1 VQVAIDGPAA
11 AGKSTVAKLIADRL
25 NYVYIDT
32 GAMYRALTLKANNN
46 GIDVHDG
53 DALENLLKETTIVL
67 QTNNGDQSVLMDGVD
82 VTQAIRQKEINEN
95 VSFVSQHAK
104 VRALMVER
112 QKKLAESANVVMD
125 GRDIGT
131 HVLPHAEVKVF
142 LRASV
147 TERAERRYKEQL
159 AKGMTTSLTELE
171 KEIALRDKRDSERE
185 VSPLVKAE
193 DAVEMDTTSLTIEQV
208 TEKILSLIKGAD
220 PCDAI

>member
-1 VQVAIDGPAA
+1 MQVAIDGPAA